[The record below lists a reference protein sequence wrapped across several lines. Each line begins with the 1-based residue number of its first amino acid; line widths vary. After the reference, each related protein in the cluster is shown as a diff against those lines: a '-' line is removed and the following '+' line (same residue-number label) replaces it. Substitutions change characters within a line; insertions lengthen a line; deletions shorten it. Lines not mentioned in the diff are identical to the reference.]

1 MPSGYISHSIVSYSA
16 LLTAYLEMP
25 LVVFRFCGG
34 FYLGFLW
41 FGFGVVLVLVWG
53 CFDSSEIFYGSK

>member
-25 LVVFRFCGG
+25 LVVFCFCGG
-34 FYLGFLW
+34 FCLGFLW
-41 FGFGVVLVLVWG
+41 FGFGVLFGFGFGLGV
-53 CFDSSEIFYGSK
+53 F